1 MYKKNTVCIRDLN
14 DKDKARLEFR
24 IPNGSASFKV
34 WKDNIRLYGKM
45 FEVAKKLENISKK
58 DYLTERDEEQMQS
71 FVSLLYDTSLE
82 EKEYNLMNLLFE
94 DENLKEIYNRRYEAT
109 VREIKRTGTDLYEYK
124 FKQEIYNEPAFSS
137 VEFFTG
143 NEEDRLK
150 AYYDPETETVRNVN
164 EDIEVFEEYNDKHT
178 FKNK

>member
-1 MYKKNTVCIRDLN
+1 
-14 DKDKARLEFR
+14 
-24 IPNGSASFKV
+24 
-34 WKDNIRLYGKM
+34 M

-58 DYLTERDEEQMQS
+58 DYLTEREEEQMQS

-124 FKQEIYNEPAFSS
+124 FKQKIYNEPAFSS
-137 VEFFTG
+137 VEFLQG
-143 NEEDRLK
+143 MKKID
-150 AYYDPETETVRNVN
+150 
-164 EDIEVFEEYNDKHT
+164 
-178 FKNK
+178 